1 MNMNMDPAAAL
12 RMQTIKDLITQ
23 DLTQE
28 HRFASRF
35 VFFGKTQ
42 SSLTSI
48 MS

>member
-1 MNMNMDPAAAL
+1 MHMNMDPAAAR
-12 RMQTIKDLITQ
+12 RMQTIKDLITEDSIQ
-23 DLTQE
+23 K

-35 VFFGKTQ
+35 VFLDKTQ